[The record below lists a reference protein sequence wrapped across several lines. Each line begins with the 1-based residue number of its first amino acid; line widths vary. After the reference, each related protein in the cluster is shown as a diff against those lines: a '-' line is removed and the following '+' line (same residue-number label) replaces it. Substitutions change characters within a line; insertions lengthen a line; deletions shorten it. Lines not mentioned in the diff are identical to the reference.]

1 MTTTVLIIFESEMAI
16 AQEVMKRKKNFIC
29 MSDQSPYKIKSV
41 THKPVVTNIKE
52 RIKSSDNPKKCA
64 VNLLKSN

>member
-1 MTTTVLIIFESEMAI
+1 MTTTVLIIFESEIAI
-16 AQEVMKRKKNFIC
+16 AQVMKRKKNFIC